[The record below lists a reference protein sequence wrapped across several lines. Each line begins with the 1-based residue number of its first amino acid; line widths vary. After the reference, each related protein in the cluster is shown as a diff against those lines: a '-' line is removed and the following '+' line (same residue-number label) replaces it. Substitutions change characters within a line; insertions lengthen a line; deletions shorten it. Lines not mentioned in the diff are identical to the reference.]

1 MTTTGEPGT
10 TSKVKL
16 GANYWKLWF
25 ASVTSNLGDGIAAI
39 AYPWLAS
46 AVTRDPLLIALIAVA
61 QRLPWLVFTLPAG
74 VITDRVDRRKLML
87 SMDVIRTLITVV
99 VAATVVGAANGLP
112 TPAQVAAGE
121 IGDSNYV
128 VYGVLL
134 LASLLF
140 GMAEVLR
147 DNAAQTFLPA
157 IVEPA
162 GLEKA
167 NGNLWGA
174 EMVANSFVGPPLGSL
189 LLGIGFAIPFFVDAG
204 TFAVAAAL
212 VFVITGDFK
221 NRTKTAAQSGSKV
234 DWKGEISE
242 GFTWLWKHPVLRPMA
257 IILGVLNGLA
267 MMSFATFIL
276 FAQENLDLGTGLLS
290 GVLQPVAE
298 FFGADSVAAFTFS
311 LLMMAGAVGGVVG
324 SILAAKISSKL
335 GSGTSLYL
343 SIAVWTIT
351 SVVIGTAT
359 KWWWVAAWFAFNTIF
374 MILWNIIT
382 VSYRQTIIPDA
393 LLGRVNSVYR
403 FFGWGMMPIGSILG
417 GAIVS
422 IAGIW
427 VDRSTALRWPFFVAA
442 AVYVGVFVYALPR
455 LSTQKM
461 EATRAEGIAIKEAM
475 EAADARDAIAE
486 AGLGGVG
493 PDDLDDQVT

>member
-1 MTTTGEPGT
+1 VTTTT
-10 TSKVKL
+10 VKQKVHL
-16 GANYWKLWF
+16 GANYWRLWF

-61 QRLPWLVFTLPAG
+61 QRLPWLLFTLPAG
-74 VITDRVDRRKLML
+74 VITDRVDRRKLMVA
-87 SMDVIRTLITVV
+87 MDVTRTIITLV
-99 VAATVVGAANGLP
+99 VAATVVGAVDGLP
-112 TPAQVAAGE
+112 TPEAVAAGE
-121 IGDSNYV
+121 IGATNYT
-128 VYGVLL
+128 VYLVLL
-134 LASLLF
+134 GASLLF

-157 IVEPA
+157 IVAPE

-189 LLGIGFAIPFFVDAG
+189 LLGIGFALPFFIDAG

-212 VFVITGDFK
+212 VFVITGDFR
-221 NRTKTAAQSGSKV
+221 NRQKTAVQAADGGRI
-234 DWKGEISE
+234 DWKGEIGE
-242 GFTWLWKHPVLRPMA
+242 GFAWLWEHPVLRPMA
-257 IILGVLNGLA
+257 IILGLLNGLG
-267 MMSFATFIL
+267 MMTFATFIL
-276 FAQENLDLGTGLLS
+276 FAQENLDLETGLFT
-290 GVLQPVAE
+290 GALQPVAE
-298 FFGADSVAAFTFS
+298 FFGANSVAAFVFS

-324 SILAAKISSKL
+324 SVLAAKISTKL
-335 GSGTSLYL
+335 GSGVSLYT
-343 SIAVWTIT
+343 SIAIWTVT
-351 SVVIGTAT
+351 SFVIGTAT
-359 KWWWVAAWFAFNTIF
+359 RWWVVALWFAFNTVF

-417 GAIVS
+417 GAVV
-422 IAGIW
+422 AVADIW
-427 VDRSTALRWPFFVAA
+427 VDRSTALRWPFFVAGI
-442 AVYVGVFVYALPR
+442 VYIGVFIYALPR
-455 LSTQKM
+455 LSTAKM
-461 EATRAEGIAIKEAM
+461 ESTRQEGIAIKEAM
-475 EAADARDAIAE
+475 EAEHARDAIAE

-493 PDDLDDQVT
+493 PDDLED